1 MNQTDMFID
10 AISRL
15 AHTVAGYNG
24 DCTIDSITVS
34 HELYR
39 RLESECIKTARYLS
53 SDIPKNVSVLG
64 IPINSSPKKCVNHKP
79 IISAIIKSSSIPD
92 VAAYE
97 FKCEICNKFLTATWK
112 EK

>member
-1 MNQTDMFID
+1 MFID
-10 AISRL
+10 AISRV

-39 RLESECIKTARYLS
+39 RLESECIKTSRYLS
-53 SDIPKNVSVLG
+53 SDIPKNVSILG
-64 IPINSSPKKCVNHKP
+64 IPIYSSPVKCKSHKP
-79 IISAIIKSSSIPD
+79 TVSSITANG
-92 VAAYE
+92 VYG
-97 FKCEICNKFLTATWK
+97 FKCDNCNKELIATFK